1 MSYLNKDGADHSGFV
16 EGVQASR
23 AEKGFNGYTHKLWL
37 YWEKCK
43 VSGNVDFRTPNDAL
57 FELYDEDTRKELV
70 QVCAEKIKQFL
81 AEK

>member
-1 MSYLNKDGADHSGFV
+1 MSYLNTDGADHSEFAERV
-16 EGVQASR
+16 KASR
-23 AEKGFNGYTHKLWL
+23 AEKGFNGGTHKVWL
-37 YWEKCK
+37 YFEYCK

-57 FELYDEDTRKELV
+57 FELYDEDTRKKLV